1 MLELLIGILVAAGVG
16 RYIFKGY
23 SATGVLMTGGLLL
36 LIIAA
41 LLGHSVL
48 PKGVESTGNMA
59 TDVVEYVKYL
69 LMNRGGDLGMMIM
82 MLCGFATYMT
92 HIGAN
97 DMVVKL
103 TSKPLQKIKSPYVL
117 MVAAYFV
124 ACLMS
129 LAVSSATG
137 LGVLLMATLFPLMV
151 NVGISRGA
159 AAAICASPA
168 AIILSPTSGDVV
180 VAANAAGL
188 DLIDFAFKTTLPISI
203 VAILCMAVAHFFWQR
218 YLDNKEGVSH
228 ERLDV
233 SEIQVNAP
241 SFYAILPFTPI
252 IGVLIF
258 NGDLGPKLHIITIL
272 VICMIMTALIEF
284 IRKFSAQEVF
294 KGLEVAYRGMADAFA
309 SVVMLL
315 VAAGVFAQGL
325 TTVGF
330 INNLLGLAQS
340 FGNGGF
346 VMMMVLVII
355 TTLAAFTTG
364 SGNAPFYAFVELI
377 PKLAAQM
384 GINPAFLIIPML
396 QASNLGRTIS
406 PVSGVIVATSGMAK
420 LSPFEVVKRTSV
432 PVLVGLIVV
441 IIATE
446 VMVPV

>member
-406 PVSGVIVATSGMAK
+406 PVSGVIVAT
-420 LSPFEVVKRTSV
+420 
-432 PVLVGLIVV
+432 
-441 IIATE
+441 
-446 VMVPV
+446 